1 MTTVTITCT
10 DTQAECITRALE
22 LYFRLGLGQF
32 EEVTYLCRTKQIRGR
47 YGELTNEQCDTID
60 VFCDQIK
67 MELGHSPNGWFG
79 IGNPKLHPMTQR
91 AFEIKKQIDKARAE
105 HRDPN
110 PSPGYRGVNYDGR
123 IVRYTEDP
131 DITVSISN
139 AAQCEWTEDADAAWH
154 SSCGR
159 AWQFDDG
166 ASPSAHKVQFCHG
179 CGKLVQEH
187 QFSEI
192 KE

>member
-22 LYFRLGLGQF
+22 LYARLGLGQL
-32 EEVTYLCRTKQIRGR
+32 EEITYLCRTKQIRGIN
-47 YGELTNEQCDTID
+47 GELTNEQCDTID

-67 MELGHSPNGWFG
+67 MELGHSPNGSFG

-91 AFEIKKQIDKARAE
+91 AYEIKKQIDKARAE

-123 IVRYTEDP
+123 IVQYTEDP
-131 DITVSISN
+131 DITVAVSDSN
-139 AAQCEWTEDADAAWH
+139 
-154 SSCGR
+154 
-159 AWQFDDG
+159 
-166 ASPSAHKVQFCHG
+166 
-179 CGKLVQEH
+179 
-187 QFSEI
+187 
-192 KE
+192 KESKK